1 MIYFGIP
8 NLKLGTEKKII
19 SVFFIRYEEAY
30 RDATQIL
37 KDDST
42 NKAIQPYLQRL
53 YKIVEERA
61 RINAQTNTKLESMLK
76 IVFDPS
82 NDKEKRETAMK
93 NLLVL
98 ARENAGSEIMV
109 KKSPIVQK
117 LKNLLKM
124 EKNQVLYVTGVRII
138 GELCKHSEDKTKT
151 VLKDVGV
158 PWFLEI
164 LDSNNEEIVNAA
176 QYCLQSILN
185 TLSGTIFHSTK
196 NRILSTFLY
205 FLQVWKISQTQNP
218 NRNLL
223 KRTNQLLIP
232 YLPV

>member
-1 MIYFGIP
+1 
-8 NLKLGTEKKII
+8 
-19 SVFFIRYEEAY
+19 
-30 RDATQIL
+30 
-37 KDDST
+37 
-42 NKAIQPYLQRL
+42 
-53 YKIVEERA
+53 
-61 RINAQTNTKLESMLK
+61 MLK

-196 NRILSTFLY
+196 NRIL
-205 FLQVWKISQTQNP
+205 
-218 NRNLL
+218 
-223 KRTNQLLIP
+223 
-232 YLPV
+232 